1 MTPVALSEIVKATG
15 GQLSGDDAAV
25 HGYSTDTRSINAGD
39 VYFCLR
45 GDRFDGHDFIQAA
58 IDKAGCW

>member
-39 VYFCLR
+39 
-45 GDRFDGHDFIQAA
+45 
-58 IDKAGCW
+58 AGCW